1 VDDTQGWPIDQDR
14 GEKKKKKEKK
24 SLSLLVW
31 MLMVMRSDE
40 MRCSGKERD
49 QELYNQMM
57 ISRPA

>member
-1 VDDTQGWPIDQDR
+1 MDDTQGWPIDQDR
-14 GEKKKKKEKK
+14 KEKKK